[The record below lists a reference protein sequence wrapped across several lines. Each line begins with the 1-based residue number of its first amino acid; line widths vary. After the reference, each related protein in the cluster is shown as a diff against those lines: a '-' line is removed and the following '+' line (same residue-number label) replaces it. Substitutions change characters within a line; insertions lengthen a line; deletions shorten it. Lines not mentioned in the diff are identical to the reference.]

1 MKTFKAHLREKLN
14 DPQFKEMFNEEA
26 ELLRIGLEIAEARK
40 KMGISQTEL
49 AKRAHVTQQQVSK
62 IENGVNANVL
72 TPLRVCR
79 ALSLT
84 CRVNRAA

>member
-1 MKTFKAHLREKLN
+1 MKTFKTHLREKLK
-14 DPQFKEMFNEEA
+14 DAGFKEMFDEEA

-62 IENGVNANVL
+62 IENGVNSNVL
-72 TPLRVCR
+72 TLLRVCR